1 MARTRRAIPASS
13 IDRSGA
19 LGSAEARPAEMAVMA
34 NAATAVARDREIHE
48 MILFTLSIVSFSEI
62 EFIRGARAP
71 PGKVTESILI
81 DGCLR
86 LRTGARRQATQGP
99 LDRIDSRGVP

>member
-19 LGSAEARPAEMAVMA
+19 LGSAEARPAEMAVIA
-34 NAATAVARDREIHE
+34 NAATAVARDREIHK
-48 MILFTLSIVSFSEI
+48 MILFTLSIVASPTI
-62 EFIRGARAP
+62 E
-71 PGKVTESILI
+71 LI

-99 LDRIDSRGVP
+99 LDRIDSRGVR